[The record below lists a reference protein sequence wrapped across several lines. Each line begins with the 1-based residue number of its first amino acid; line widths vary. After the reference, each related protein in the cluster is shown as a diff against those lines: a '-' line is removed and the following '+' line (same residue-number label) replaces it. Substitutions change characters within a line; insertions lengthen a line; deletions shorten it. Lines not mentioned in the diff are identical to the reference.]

1 MLVMDF
7 AGYATEVKSA
17 HFGKGQWTLHPIVAF
32 FNDPSLECLRQ
43 HVIMVFPDDTAHDYH
58 AVQKFTEVALKNF
71 ISPIKELIMWS
82 DGCATQYKGKGSF
95 ADLSLSSAFSPKVQ
109 RCYFSSEHGKGE
121 ADGATGILSQVMS
134 RAVSEGCVFCNA
146 KDMFNWA
153 SQIWRKQL
161 DPAPQH
167 SILLITMTSPE
178 TDPEQMWQF
187 YLEPDLFIK

>member
-1 MLVMDF
+1 MSLDLFMEFNFCAGQIMLVMDF

-82 DGCATQYKGKGSF
+82 DGCATQYKVSLIKG
-95 ADLSLSSAFSPKVQ
+95 
-109 RCYFSSEHGKGE
+109 
-121 ADGATGILSQVMS
+121 
-134 RAVSEGCVFCNA
+134 
-146 KDMFNWA
+146 
-153 SQIWRKQL
+153 
-161 DPAPQH
+161 H
-167 SILLITMTSPE
+167 SKSNL
-178 TDPEQMWQF
+178 
-187 YLEPDLFIK
+187 